1 MKITKKN
8 SGLVFNDQLT
18 SLSNWVPTSPTNISV
33 GTGMVVTHNNAK
45 DVRVLRTIPPG
56 AKVFELAIDYTSS
69 AAEDAAGVI
78 LYTSDTNYIEIIESF
93 DESQAPVTDY
103 KIIHRDGVWDVF
115 ALRDERYEFVT
126 SSVEQ
131 FTKFGVVVK
140 KGLTTY
146 QNLKL
151 LQVVAARNPY
161 LVFTSLPPG
170 AILEVTKDGATVT
183 ETAVDGVVRYEMAH
197 TEETLTVRLLTE
209 DNEEM
214 YNVTQ
219 LFAMGDEYFASSEL
233 ELLKDGVAMTMDK
246 DNEIGS
252 IVGNI
257 IEKKLELRNPLAY
270 QITNIAVQ
278 IGEYIDKEGYL
289 FADVALNA
297 NGAPGTYSDEL
308 KIEKLDAKAS
318 VFFWFKFD
326 KTNDTEGLNSLY
338 SFVKISHD

>member
-1 MKITKKN
+1 MKITKKY

-18 SLSNWVPTSPTNISV
+18 SLSNWVSTSPANVSV
-33 GTGMVVTHNNAK
+33 GTGMVVTHSNAK
-45 DVRVLRTIPPG
+45 DVRVLRTIPTS

-69 AAEDAAGVI
+69 AADDAAGVI

-93 DESQAPVTDY
+93 DEAQKPVTDY
-103 KIIHRDGVWDVF
+103 KIIYRDGVWDVF
-115 ALRDERYEFVT
+115 ALRDGSYEFVT
-126 SSVEQ
+126 SSTEQ

-161 LVFTSLPPG
+161 LTFTSLPDNS
-170 AILEVTKDGATVT
+170 ILEVTKGDATVI
-183 ETAVDGVVRYEMAH
+183 ETVIDSVARYEMTHA
-197 TEETLTVRLLTE
+197 EETLTVRLLTE

-219 LFAMGDEYFASSEL
+219 LFSMGDEYFASSEL
-233 ELLKDGVAMTMDK
+233 ELLKDGVTMTMDK
-246 DNEIGS
+246 VNEIGS
-252 IVGNI
+252 IVGNVV
-257 IEKKLELRNPLAY
+257 EKKLELRNPLAY
-270 QITNIAVQ
+270 EITNIAAQ
-278 IGEYIDKEGYL
+278 IGEYLDKDGYL
-289 FADVALNA
+289 FADIALDV
-297 NGAPGTYSDEL
+297 NGVPGTYKDEL
-308 KIEKLDAKAS
+308 NISKLDAKAS